1 MILFIGFGFV
11 LKGFVLAAEGGTCS
25 CESVLNNSGLV
36 DHFNVI
42 NGCNDGYEPYYGD
55 VGYGCGCECQLNGTT
70 EPLGQGYTNISP
82 GSICPTDTINTALG
96 CVSYTTDGFASWL
109 LKMLFGIA
117 GGIAFL
123 LMIYG
128 FILLG
133 TSSGDE
139 KKIQGAKETISSAII
154 GLLVCIF
161 ALFIFRLIAVN
172 ILQIPGIN

>member
-1 MILFIGFGFV
+1 MVMVFWQSAGV
-11 LKGFVLAAEGGTCS
+11 LVLAAES
-25 CESVLNNSGLV
+25 
-36 DHFNVI
+36 
-42 NGCNDGYEPYYGD
+42 
-55 VGYGCGCECQLNGTT
+55 GCEET
-70 EPLGQGYTNISP
+70 EIE
-82 GSICPTDTINTALG
+82 TALG